1 MRTIM
6 LRRSLGALALRWLGA
21 LALSLCAAAA
31 SAGPMSAPEGVIT
44 DVSAKILLLLRDASS
59 YYDKDPERLHSQVD
73 ALLAPISDYDAIA
86 KGVMGVHYKSAT
98 EAQRKRFVGV
108 FRLALVKTYARAT
121 LQYAN
126 SKMELV
132 PSDHSAAA
140 TDRFTVKMQVTASDG
155 QAYPLDYAMVKSA
168 DGTWRVRNVIV
179 NGVNLGLTYRNQFD
193 SAMMAAA
200 SHGNIDKVIDGW
212 TSVVVPKSPTTAGS
226 AAESPSGVPV
236 TAAVP
241 KAGGPGKSQ
250 AKKL

>member
-31 SAGPMSAPEGVIT
+31 SAGPISAPEVVIT

-140 TDRFTVKMQVTASDG
+140 ADRFTVKMQVTASDG

-168 DGTWRVRNVIV
+168 DGMWRVRNVIV
-179 NGVNLGLTYRNQFD
+179 NGINLGLTYRNQFD
-193 SAMMAAA
+193 SAMMAPN
-200 SHGNIDKVIDGW
+200 SRGSIDKVIDGW
-212 TSVVVPKSPTTAGS
+212 TSVTAG
-226 AAESPSGVPV
+226 
-236 TAAVP
+236 
-241 KAGGPGKSQ
+241 KASKSDGASDVQ
-250 AKKL
+250 PRVKKH